1 MRTARTLLVL
11 VGLALTGCGLYGI
24 ATDPYIDLT
33 HHPLDIA
40 RWAIGGLVLHD
51 GLWLPLACLAGV
63 TIARTTPVRT
73 GLIVAAAV
81 SAVALP
87 AVLRAG
93 HHNGN
98 PTILPLPYL
107 RNWLLVLA
115 AIAVITAAWSVVSH
129 LRRGRRRRP

>member
-11 VGLALTGCGLYGI
+11 AGLVLTGCGLYGI
-24 ATDPYIDLT
+24 ATDHYIDLV
-33 HHPLDIA
+33 HHPFDIL
-40 RWAIGGLVLHD
+40 RWAIAGLLLHD
-51 GLWLPLACLAGV
+51 GLWLPLLCLCGI

-87 AVLRAG
+87 AVLRAD

-107 RNWLLVLA
+107 RNWLLTLA
-115 AIAVITAAWSVVSH
+115 AIALVTAIWTVLSRH
-129 LRRGRRRRP
+129 RRSRSRR